1 MDTAYDY
8 PVVTTANVFDVLRE
22 LGIDKWQHTAPV
34 RTLDKY
40 RQEELSESQRAELRF
55 APTVEVLTLQG
66 PSETFRGFRTVGRNW
81 TTVFALLPGDLVP
94 LVGEYKHGTD
104 EVLLVPPSGV
114 PSKADLE
121 LDDPMAACAQREW
134 EEETGLRLK
143 YVLPLQPKG
152 LAIAGRQSSVRYF
165 PYLGEVEEPIVRGAS
180 KLDANEKLAMV
191 LMPLQEWL
199 RAIEYLPGMESAG
212 VTTTYLAL
220 RHLGRLGEI

>member
-1 MDTAYDY
+1 MDTAYGY
-8 PVVTTANVFDVLRE
+8 PIVTAENVFDVLKE
-22 LGIDKWQHTAPV
+22 LGVTAWRHIAPIT
-34 RTLDKY
+34 TLEEY
-40 RQEELSESQRAELRF
+40 RQGNLSENQRAELRF

-66 PSETFRGFRTVGRNW
+66 PEETFRGFRTVGRNW
-81 TTVFALLPGDLVP
+81 TTVFALLPDDLVP
-94 LVGEYKHGTD
+94 LIGEYKHGTD
-104 EVLLVPPSGV
+104 EILLVPPSGV
-114 PSKADLE
+114 PSRTDLE
-121 LDDPMAACAQREW
+121 TGDPMSTCAKREW
-134 EEETGLRLK
+134 EEETGLQLK

-199 RAIEYLPGMESAG
+199 RAIDHLPGMESSG

-220 RHLGRLGEI
+220 RHLGRI